1 MGHTNYSKMSTN
13 KNTKNSSTKIESKVE
28 KVEEVE
34 EVVESEVIEEVSKPE
49 KYRKGFVS
57 GCKRLNIRKKPNINS
72 DVVCVVDAGTEL
84 LIIKSDSTNEWFEV
98 IEVDGEKGYCMKKYV
113 KTR

>member
-1 MGHTNYSKMSTN
+1 MSHTNYSKMSTN

-28 KVEEVE
+28 KVEEVI
-34 EVVESEVIEEVSKPE
+34 ESEIIEEVSKPE
-49 KYRKGFVS
+49 KCRKGFVS
-57 GCKRLNIRKKPNINS
+57 NCKRLNIRKKPKINS

-98 IEVDGEKGYCMKKYV
+98 IEADGEKGYCMKKYV
-113 KTR
+113 KCR